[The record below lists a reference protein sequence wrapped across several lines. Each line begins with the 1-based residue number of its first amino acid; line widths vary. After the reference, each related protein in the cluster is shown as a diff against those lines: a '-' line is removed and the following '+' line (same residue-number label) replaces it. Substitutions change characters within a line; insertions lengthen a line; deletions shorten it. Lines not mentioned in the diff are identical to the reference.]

1 MKVLKFGGTSV
12 ASAPIICK
20 VEKIVTSAA
29 RQEKVILVTSA
40 ISKCTDTL
48 IKIGTEAGEGN
59 SSYKAQVYSLRCI
72 HHRIIEDLLEGSA
85 CTEAIKECDATF
97 DELER
102 FADGIC
108 AAGAITPGEA
118 DAIQTFGELFSTR
131 IIARKLAADGYR
143 VLWIDSRELIRTED
157 GKVRFDLTD
166 PAIRSTLEAHPDV
179 DIFVAPGFI
188 ASDLQGRRVHL
199 GRGGSDYSAAI
210 YAAASRARIVEIWTD
225 VPGIMTSDPKVIPAA
240 TTIPYLSYRA
250 ARDMAEFGAKVL
262 YPPTV
267 IPAQRAGIPICILNT
282 YDPEAQG
289 SFILDNPPHR
299 ASGLLGLTAL
309 KGEALANVAPDVE
322 KPALKAA
329 EGDVVLVLV
338 GTGEEDGAEVEARM
352 VRALARAGI
361 KAKGTACTGYNVFA
375 VVSAED
381 KRDAMLAIHRRFFES
396 KPIRTINCFLAGYGA
411 VAQAFIE
418 MIATSGDTIAER
430 TGKRIRIV
438 GVSSSRKYILNTDG
452 IRPEDIATVLPYG
465 HPAEGG
471 AFFDAIGT
479 LSLKDAVLLDCTNS
493 ESIGARYE
501 EFFRRGLNVV
511 SCNRRAFAVPYAR
524 YAAMKS
530 TAHDYGLA
538 LKYDTTVGTAL
549 PILESISGSAYS
561 GDEITAIEAVVSCTL
576 NNIITSYDGAN
587 TEPLGTLLKRA
598 QDIGLTEK
606 DPRADLGG
614 RDALRKL
621 LILAREAGVPLEE
634 SDVEITPMLGPEF
647 FDCPIEEF
655 YRLLAEYEPKF
666 IAREAELDDLGMR
679 QRFVASI
686 HKDPSARLGY
696 KAEIKMQLVGV
707 NSPFFWISGTENVVI
722 IRSAFSAPLVIR
734 GAGEGARMAA
744 SGVLNNILSL

>member
-12 ASAPIICK
+12 ASAPIMSK
-20 VEKIVTSAA
+20 VVQIVTAAA

-48 IKIGTEAGEGN
+48 IKIGAEAAEGN
-59 SSYKAQVYSLRCI
+59 SSCKAQVYSLRCI
-72 HHRIIEDLLEGSA
+72 HHRIIEELLEGSA
-85 CTEAIKECDATF
+85 CADALAECDETF
-97 DELER
+97 DELDR
-102 FADGIC
+102 FADQIY
-108 AAGAITPGEA
+108 AARAITPEQA
-118 DAIQTFGELFSTR
+118 EAIQTFGELFSTR
-131 IIARKLAADGYR
+131 IIARKIAAEGHR
-143 VLWIDSRELIRTED
+143 VLWIDSREIIRTEN
-157 GKVRFDLTD
+157 GKVHFELTD
-166 PAIRSTLEAHPDV
+166 ANIRATLEAHPDI

-188 ASDLQGRRVHL
+188 ATDLLGRRVNL

-210 YAAASRARIVEIWTD
+210 YAAGAHARIVEIWTD
-225 VPGIMTSDPKVIPAA
+225 VPGIMTTDPKIAPAA
-240 TTIPYLSYRA
+240 VTIPYLSYRA

-267 IPAQRAGIPICILNT
+267 IPAQKAGIPICILNT

-299 ASGLLGLTAL
+299 SSGLLGLTAL
-309 KGEALANVAPDVE
+309 KGEALSGVAEGVE
-322 KPALKAA
+322 KPALQTG
-329 EGDVVLVLV
+329 EGDVILGLI
-338 GTGEEDGAEVEARM
+338 GTGEEDGAAIEERM
-352 VRALARAGI
+352 VRALDKAGI
-361 KAKGTACTGYNVFA
+361 KAKATARTSCNVFA
-375 VVSAED
+375 VVPSDD

-396 KPIRTINCFLAGYGA
+396 KPVKTINCFLAGYGA
-411 VAQAFIE
+411 VGQAFID
-418 MIATSGDTIAER
+418 ILRDNGDTITER
-430 TGKRIRIV
+430 TGRRIRIV
-438 GVSSSRKYILNTDG
+438 GVSSSKKYIINTDG
-452 IRPEDIATVLPYG
+452 IKPGDIATVLPYG
-465 HPAEGG
+465 LPAEGG

-479 LSLKDAVLLDCTNS
+479 LALKNSVLLDCTNS
-493 ESIGARYE
+493 ESIGLRYE
-501 EFFRRGLNVV
+501 EFFRRGMHVV

-524 YAAMKS
+524 YAAMKG

-587 TEPLGTLLKRA
+587 TEPLGALLKRA
-598 QDIGLTEK
+598 QDSGLTEK

-621 LILAREAGVPLEE
+621 LILAREAGVALEE

-647 FDCPIEEF
+647 FNCPIERF
-655 YRLLAEYEPKF
+655 YELLSDYEPKF

-686 HKDPSARLGY
+686 RKDPSARLGY
-696 KAEIKMQLVGV
+696 KAEIKMQLFGMD
-707 NSPFFWISGTENVVI
+707 SPFFWISGTENVVI
-722 IRSAFSAPLVIR
+722 IHSALSAPLVIR

-744 SGVLNNILSL
+744 SGVINNLLTL

>member
-12 ASAPIICK
+12 ASAPIIRK
-20 VEKIVTSAA
+20 VETIVTAAA

-48 IKIGTEAGEGN
+48 VKIGAEAAENN

-72 HHRIIEDLLEGSA
+72 HHRIIEELLEGSA
-85 CTEAIKECDATF
+85 CTEAVKECDATF

-108 AAGAITPGEA
+108 AAGAITQEEA

-240 TTIPYLSYRA
+240 ATIPYLSYRA

-299 ASGLLGLTAL
+299 ASGLLGLTSL
-309 KGEALANVAPDVE
+309 KGEALARLAPDVE
-322 KPALKAA
+322 KPDLKAT

-396 KPIRTINCFLAGYGA
+396 KPVRTINCFLAGYGA

-418 MIATSGDTIAER
+418 MIRTSGDAIAER
-430 TGKRIRIV
+430 SGKRIRIV
-438 GVSSSRKYILNTDG
+438 GVSSSRKYILNAEG

-587 TEPLGTLLKRA
+587 TEPLGTLLKQA

-647 FDCPIEEF
+647 FNCSIEKF
-655 YRLLAEYEPKF
+655 YELLAAYEPKF

-686 HKDPSARLGY
+686 RKDPSARLGF
-696 KAEIKMQLVGV
+696 KAEIKMQLVGMD
-707 NSPFFWISGTENVVI
+707 SPFFWISGTENVVVI
-722 IRSAFSAPLVIR
+722 HSALSAPLVIR

-744 SGVLNNILSL
+744 SGVLNNILTL

>member
-12 ASAPIICK
+12 ASAPIIRK

-85 CTEAIKECDATF
+85 CTEARRECDATF

-108 AAGAITPGEA
+108 AAGAITPEQA
-118 DAIQTFGELFSTR
+118 EAIQTFGELFSTR
-131 IIARKLAADGYR
+131 IIARKLAADGCR
-143 VLWIDSRELIRTED
+143 VLWIDSRELIRTE
-157 GKVRFDLTD
+157 GGAVRFDLTD
-166 PAIRSTLEAHPDV
+166 EGIRSTVEAHPDI

-188 ASDLQGRRVHL
+188 ATDLQGRRVTL

-210 YAAASRARIVEIWTD
+210 YAAAARARIVEIWTD

-240 TTIPYLSYRA
+240 ATIPYLSYRA

-267 IPAQRAGIPICILNT
+267 TPAKKAGIPICILNT

-299 ASGLLGLTAL
+299 ASALLGLTSL
-309 KGEALANVAPDVE
+309 KGEALSKVAADVE
-322 KPALKAA
+322 KPDLSVA

-338 GTGEEDGAEVEARM
+338 GTGEEDGAEAEARM

-361 KAKGTACTGYNVFA
+361 KAKGSARTSCNVFA
-375 VVSAED
+375 VVCAED

-396 KPIRTINCFLAGYGA
+396 KPVRTINCFLAGYGA
-411 VAQAFIE
+411 VAKAFID
-418 MIATSGDTIAER
+418 MIRASADTIAER

-438 GVSSSRKYILNTDG
+438 GVSSSRKYILNAEG

-501 EFFRRGLNVV
+501 EFFRRGLHVV

-524 YAAMKS
+524 YAAIKS

-598 QDIGLTEK
+598 QDTGLTEK

-621 LILAREAGVPLEE
+621 LILAREAGVALEE

-696 KAEIKMQLVGV
+696 KAEIKMQLVGMD
-707 NSPFFWISGTENVVI
+707 SPFFWISGTENVVI

-744 SGVLNNILSL
+744 SGVINNLLAL

>member
-12 ASAPIICK
+12 ASAPIIRK
-20 VEKIVTSAA
+20 VTRIVAAAA
-29 RQEKVILVTSA
+29 RQEKVILVTTA

-48 IKIGTEAGEGN
+48 IKIGAEAAEGN
-59 SSYKAQVYSLRCI
+59 STYKSQVYILRCI

-85 CTEAIKECDATF
+85 CAEALKECDGTF
-97 DELER
+97 DELDR
-102 FADGIC
+102 FADGVF
-108 AAGAITPGEA
+108 ATRAITPEQA
-118 DAIQTFGELFSTR
+118 EAIQTFGEIFSTR
-131 IIARKLAADGYR
+131 IIARKLAADGHR
-143 VLWIDSRELIRTED
+143 VRWIDSREIIRTEN
-157 GKVRFDLTD
+157 GRVHFKLTD
-166 PAIRSTLEAHPDV
+166 ANIRATLDAHPEV

-188 ASDLQGRRVHL
+188 ATDLLGRRVNL

-210 YAAASRARIVEIWTD
+210 YAAGAHARIVEIWTD

-267 IPAQRAGIPICILNT
+267 APAQKAGIPICILNT

-299 ASGLLGLTAL
+299 SSGLLGLTSL
-309 KGEALANVAPDVE
+309 KGEALSGVAESVE
-322 KPALKAA
+322 TPALDAG
-329 EGDVVLVLV
+329 EGEVVLGLI
-338 GTGEEDGAEVEARM
+338 GTGEEDGAAVEERM
-352 VRALARAGI
+352 IRALDRAGI
-361 KAKGTACTGYNVFA
+361 KTLRTARTRCNVFA
-375 VVSAED
+375 VVPSED

-396 KPIRTINCFLAGYGA
+396 KPVKVINAFLVGYGA
-411 VAQAFIE
+411 VSQYFID
-418 MIATSGDTIAER
+418 ILKANGDTIAER

-438 GVSSSRKYILNTDG
+438 GVSSSKKYILNAEG
-452 IRPEDIATVLPYG
+452 IKPEDIATVLPYG

-479 LSLKDAVLLDCTNS
+479 LSLRNAVLLDCTNR
-493 ESIGARYE
+493 ESIGLRDE
-501 EFFRRGLNVV
+501 EFFRRGLHVV

-524 YAAMKS
+524 YAAMKA

-538 LKYDTTVGTAL
+538 LKYDTTVGTSL
-549 PILESISGSAYS
+549 PVLESISGSAYS

-587 TEPLGTLLKRA
+587 TEPLGSLLKQA

-647 FDCPIEEF
+647 FNCPIEEF
-655 YRLLAEYEPKF
+655 YELLAAYEPKF
-666 IAREAELDDLGMR
+666 IAREAELDALGMR

-686 HKDPSARLGY
+686 RRDPEARLGY
-696 KAEIKMQLVGV
+696 KAEIKMQLVGMD
-707 NSPFFWISGTENVVI
+707 SPFFWISGTENVVI
-722 IRSAFSAPLVIR
+722 IRSALSAPLVIR

-744 SGVLNNILSL
+744 SGVLNNLLAL

>member
-12 ASAPIICK
+12 AAAPIIRK
-20 VEKIVTSAA
+20 VIQIVTAAA

-48 IKIGTEAGEGN
+48 IKIGAEAAEGN
-59 SSYKAQVYSLRCI
+59 SSYKAQVYSLRCR
-72 HHRIIEDLLEGSA
+72 HRRIIEELLEGSEG
-85 CTEAIKECDATF
+85 TEALRECDETF
-97 DELER
+97 DELDR
-102 FADGIC
+102 FADGIYE
-108 AAGAITPGEA
+108 ARAISAEQA
-118 DAIQTFGELFSTR
+118 EAIQTFGEIFSTR
-131 IIARKLAADGYR
+131 IIARKIAADGHK
-143 VLWIDSRELIRTED
+143 VLWIDSRQIVRTEN
-157 GKVRFDLTD
+157 GRVHFGLTD
-166 PAIRSTLEAHPDV
+166 AGIRATLEEHPDI

-188 ASDLQGRRVHL
+188 ATDLQGRRVTL

-210 YAAASRARIVEIWTD
+210 YAAGARARIVEIWTD

-240 TTIPYLSYRA
+240 ATIPYLSYRA

-267 IPAQRAGIPICILNT
+267 APAQKAGIPICILNT

-299 ASGLLGLTAL
+299 ASGLLGLTSIKA
-309 KGEALANVAPDVE
+309 EALSKVADTVE
-322 KPALKAA
+322 KPALDVS
-329 EGDVVLVLV
+329 EGDVILVLV
-338 GTGEEDGAEVEARM
+338 GTGEEDGAEVEGRM
-352 VRALARAGI
+352 VRALTKAGI
-361 KAKGTACTGYNVFA
+361 KAKGTARTACNTFA
-375 VVSAED
+375 VVSAGD

-396 KPIRTINCFLAGYGA
+396 KPVKTINCFLAGYGA
-411 VAQAFIE
+411 VGQAFIE
-418 MIATSGDTIAER
+418 MIRTSGDLIAGR

-438 GVSSSRKYILNTDG
+438 GVSGSKKYIINADG

-465 HPAEGG
+465 QNAEGG
-471 AFFDAIGT
+471 AFFDALGT
-479 LSLKDAVLLDCTNS
+479 MSLRNAVLLDCTNS

-501 EFFRRGLNVV
+501 EFFRRGLHVV

-549 PILESISGSAYS
+549 PILESIAGSAYS

-587 TEPLGTLLKRA
+587 TEPFGTLLKQA

-655 YRLLAEYEPKF
+655 YRLLSEYEPKF

-686 HKDPSARLGY
+686 RKDPDSRLGY
-696 KAEIKMQLVGV
+696 KAEIKMQLVGMD
-707 NSPFFWISGTENVVI
+707 SPFFWISGTENVVI
-722 IRSAFSAPLVIR
+722 IRSAFTAPLVIR

-744 SGVLNNILSL
+744 SGVINNLLTL

>member
-12 ASAPIICK
+12 ASAPIIRK

-85 CTEAIKECDATF
+85 CTEARRECDATF

-108 AAGAITPGEA
+108 AAGTITPEQA
-118 DAIQTFGELFSTR
+118 EAIQTFGELFSTR
-131 IIARKLAADGYR
+131 IIARKLAADGCR
-143 VLWIDSRELIRTED
+143 VLWIDSRELIRTE
-157 GKVRFDLTD
+157 GGTVRFDLTD
-166 PAIRSTLEAHPDV
+166 AAIRSTVEAHPDI

-188 ASDLQGRRVHL
+188 ATDLQGRRVTL

-210 YAAASRARIVEIWTD
+210 YAAAARARIVEIWTD

-240 TTIPYLSYRA
+240 ATIPYLSYRA

-267 IPAQRAGIPICILNT
+267 TPAKKAGIPICILNT

-299 ASGLLGLTAL
+299 ASALLGLTSL
-309 KGEALANVAPDVE
+309 KGEALSKVAADVE
-322 KPALKAA
+322 KPDLSVA
-329 EGDVVLVLV
+329 EGDVVRVLV
-338 GTGEEDGAEVEARM
+338 GTGEEDGAEAEARM

-361 KAKGTACTGYNVFA
+361 KAKGSARTSCNVFA
-375 VVSAED
+375 IVSAED

-396 KPIRTINCFLAGYGA
+396 KPVRTINCFLAGYGA
-411 VAQAFIE
+411 VAKAFID
-418 MIATSGDTIAER
+418 MIRASADTIAER

-438 GVSSSRKYILNTDG
+438 GVSSSRKYILNAEG

-501 EFFRRGLNVV
+501 EFFRRGLHVV

-524 YAAMKS
+524 YAAIKS

-621 LILAREAGVPLEE
+621 LILAREAGVALEE

-696 KAEIKMQLVGV
+696 KAEIKMQLVGMD
-707 NSPFFWISGTENVVI
+707 SPFFWISGTENVVI

-744 SGVLNNILSL
+744 SGVINNLLTL

>member
-12 ASAPIICK
+12 ASAPIIRK
-20 VEKIVTSAA
+20 VETIVTSAA

-48 IKIGTEAGEGN
+48 IKIGAEAAENN

-72 HHRIIEDLLEGSA
+72 HHRIIEELLEGSA
-85 CTEAIKECDATF
+85 CTEAVKECDATF

-108 AAGAITPGEA
+108 AAGAITQEEA

-225 VPGIMTSDPKVIPAA
+225 VPGIMTSDPKIIPAA
-240 TTIPYLSYRA
+240 ATIPYLSYRA

-299 ASGLLGLTAL
+299 ASGLLGLTSL
-309 KGEALANVAPDVE
+309 KGEALARLAPDVE
-322 KPALKAA
+322 KPALDVSD
-329 EGDVVLVLV
+329 GDVVLVLV
-338 GTGEEDGAEVEARM
+338 GTGEENGAEVEARM

-361 KAKGTACTGYNVFA
+361 KAKGTASTGYNVFA

-381 KRDAMLAIHRRFFES
+381 KRDAMLAVHRRIFES
-396 KPIRTINCFLAGYGA
+396 KPVRTINCFLTGYGA

-418 MIATSGDTIAER
+418 MIRTSGDAIAER
-430 TGKRIRIV
+430 SGKRIRIV
-438 GVSSSRKYILNTDG
+438 GVSSSRKYILNADG
-452 IRPEDIATVLPYG
+452 IKPEDIATVLPYG

-587 TEPLGTLLKRA
+587 TEPLGTLLKQA

-707 NSPFFWISGTENVVI
+707 DSPFFWISGTENVVI